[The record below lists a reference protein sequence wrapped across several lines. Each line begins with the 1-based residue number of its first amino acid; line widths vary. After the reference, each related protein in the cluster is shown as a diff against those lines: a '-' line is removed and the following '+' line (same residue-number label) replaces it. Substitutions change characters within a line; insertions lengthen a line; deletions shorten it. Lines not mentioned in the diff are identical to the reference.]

1 MTSCAILFFFF
12 FLSFLHSFFL
22 LFLPLFSPLNGTSSP
37 PSPWIWSFLIQTRD
51 RLKGFAQ
58 EGYSISSFSSSSIS
72 LPPPSPPPLT
82 FTLSAGNLPAPL
94 FSLLELLKTR
104 KSKNRE
110 ARPTR
115 REIFLSSTSPRFF
128 NGPAT
133 LPDLS
138 LSLSLC
144 LPPHSPPLSRPR
156 KGPSSSS
163 SSSSIPSFLL
173 LARFSPF
180 FHHGLLSG
188 VLNPFFPRQLPR
200 NSCIRVGRPDS
211 RRALARDSF
220 V

>member
-22 LFLPLFSPLNGTSSP
+22 LFLPLFSPLNGTSSPPP

-72 LPPPSPPPLT
+72 LPPPLP
-82 FTLSAGNLPAPL
+82 PAPYVHPFCWKPTCPTVFASRVTKDAEIQKSRSSPDPKGDL
-94 FSLLELLKTR
+94 SFFDFPSIFQWPCYSTR
-104 KSKNRE
+104 
-110 ARPTR
+110 
-115 REIFLSSTSPRFF
+115 
-128 NGPAT
+128 
-133 LPDLS
+133 S
-138 LSLSLC
+138 LSLP

-156 KGPSSSS
+156 KGPSSS